1 MTNIDYSKND
11 GRHKTIAYR
20 KYNNFNSAT
29 FLSVLQNA
37 PWLTIGAENIS
48 MDQYLQSF
56 ISTFTK
62 IIDKHS
68 PLVTKRIKR
77 PNQPEWITK
86 NILLAINK
94 RANSKKNKDEL
105 NYKYWRNEV
114 TKLIRDAKTGY
125 YSELIKIKQ
134 LLNSTKTTRKNYQRY
149 LISLA
154 TNQTFL
160 TRLKQ

>member
-29 FLSVLQNA
+29 FLSDLQNA

-62 IIDKHS
+62 IIDKHL

-77 PNQPEWITK
+77 PNQPEWITN

-94 RANSKKNKDEL
+94 RENSKKNKDEH
-105 NYKYWRNEV
+105 K
-114 TKLIRDAKTGY
+114 
-125 YSELIKIKQ
+125 
-134 LLNSTKTTRKNYQRY
+134 
-149 LISLA
+149 
-154 TNQTFL
+154 
-160 TRLKQ
+160 